1 MNKLIQCEALEGLAD
16 VPPASIP
23 LVVTSPP
30 WGNTRLFGGHV
41 FDFKPVAS
49 ELWRVIEPGGVV
61 CWHHQDQIE
70 NGSESCEHCHQ
81 LLYFR
86 RLGFRRHQT
95 ITVVLHKYRPT
106 PMRYYRVASQVYVL
120 TKDKP
125 RNFRRLYDVRNTQV
139 GSEMGMKLRD
149 KDGLGRRRMHRVTQE
164 IGYRGDVWEYLTWT
178 MCEDLA
184 ALEHGSVMHRDLAR
198 DLIRSYSR
206 SGDLV
211 LDVCAGTGTTG
222 VAALMT
228 GRQYLLFEPWDEA
241 VAHAQRRL
249 ANMIRKL

>member
-1 MNKLIQCEALEGLAD
+1 
-16 VPPASIP
+16 
-23 LVVTSPP
+23 
-30 WGNTRLFGGHV
+30 
-41 FDFKPVAS
+41 
-49 ELWRVIEPGGVV
+49 
-61 CWHHQDQIE
+61 
-70 NGSESCEHCHQ
+70 
-81 LLYFR
+81 
-86 RLGFRRHQT
+86 
-95 ITVVLHKYRPT
+95 
-106 PMRYYRVASQVYVL
+106 MRYYRVASQVYVL

-139 GSEMGMKLRD
+139 GSEMDMKLRD

-184 ALEHGSVMHRDLAR
+184 ALEHGSVMHRDLAY

-211 LDVCAGTGTTG
+211 LDFCAGTGTTG